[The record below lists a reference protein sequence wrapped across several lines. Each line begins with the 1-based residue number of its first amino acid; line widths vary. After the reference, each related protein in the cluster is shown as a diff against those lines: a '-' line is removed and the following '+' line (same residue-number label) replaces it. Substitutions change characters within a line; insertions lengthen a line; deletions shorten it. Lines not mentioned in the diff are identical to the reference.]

1 MLLIITLI
9 VTSTVFSQTDT
20 TKKKTFTFT
29 EEMMKKIIKDLIR
42 KDSLEAEMQVC
53 KNNTTLYQ
61 ENIQAKDFI
70 ISIKNEEIKVK
81 DSQIVNLK
89 SAFVL
94 KETQNQNLQKNV
106 DELNVLLKK
115 ANKKVVTRTV
125 IGGAVVTA
133 LTYLLLKH

>member
-1 MLLIITLI
+1 MIITLL

-42 KDSLEAEMQVC
+42 KDSLEAEVQVC

-61 ENIQAKDFI
+61 QNIQSKDFI

-81 DSQIVNLK
+81 DSQIVNLNT
-89 SAFVL
+89 AMVL
-94 KETQNQNLQKNV
+94 KETQNQNLQKNI
-106 DELNVLLKK
+106 DELNVQLKK
-115 ANKKVVTRTV
+115 ANKKVVTRTI
-125 IGGAVVTA
+125 IGGAIITA

>member
-1 MLLIITLI
+1 

-29 EEMMKKIIKDLIR
+29 EDMMKKIIKDLIR
-42 KDSLEAEMQVC
+42 KDSLEAEVQVC

-61 ENIQAKDFI
+61 QNIQSKDFI

-81 DSQIVNLK
+81 DSQIVNLNT
-89 SAFVL
+89 AIRL
-94 KETQNQNLQKNV
+94 KDTQNQNLQKNI
-106 DELNVLLKK
+106 DELNIMLKK

-125 IGGAVVTA
+125 VGGAIITA